1 MKEMT
6 LDEIDIQ
13 ILNILQKDAR
23 MPLKQVAKEVN
34 LSSPAVSSRIQ
45 RLEAEGYI
53 TGYQAQVNPIAL
65 GLYTKAFICL
75 EVAPVQKKE
84 FYPYIK
90 QCKNVVECNC
100 VTGDYSMLLE
110 VLFENTIE
118 LDHFINELQR
128 FGRTKTLIVFS
139 TSVEHRGVKL

>member
-1 MKEMT
+1 M
-6 LDEIDIQ
+6 DEIDMQ
-13 ILNILQKDAR
+13 ILNILQKNAR
-23 MPLKQVAKEVN
+23 MPLKQAAAEVN

-45 RLEAEGYI
+45 RLEQEGYI
-53 TGYQAQVNPIAL
+53 LGYQAQVNPIAL
-65 GLYTKAFICL
+65 GLYTKAFISL

-90 QCKNVVECNC
+90 KCKNVVECNC

-110 VLFENTIE
+110 VLFENTME
-118 LDHFINELQR
+118 LDRFIGELQH

-139 TSVEHRGVKL
+139 TSVEHRGITL